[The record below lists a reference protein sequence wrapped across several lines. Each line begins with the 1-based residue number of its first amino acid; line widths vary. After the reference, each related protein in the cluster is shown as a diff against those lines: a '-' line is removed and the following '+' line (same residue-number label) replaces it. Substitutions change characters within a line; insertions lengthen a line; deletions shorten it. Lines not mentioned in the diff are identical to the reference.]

1 MDSRPC
7 PLCRCPT
14 PGGHACS
21 TVPAEREPLPPVPL
35 MVECDGRRAVFV
47 AVPGADLDALAAE
60 TFARLRVRHRG

>member
-21 TVPAEREPLPPVPL
+21 TVPAERDPLPPVPL
-35 MVECDGRRAVFV
+35 MVECDGRRAVLV
-47 AVPGADLDALAAE
+47 RE
-60 TFARLRVRHRG
+60 TPAPERRRG